1 MKRKVRLF
9 SAIMALCLSIELLAF
24 GVYAASTITYNIN
37 GTVNYTM
44 TDVLV
49 NVTTTLAY
57 VKDNAT
63 TADTKENKIGY
74 TDTTV
79 KSATFDGIDLTG
91 LTTKLTGDTTITTYD
106 SGNIANDV
114 TTGTANL
121 SISFNDSTAWKVS
134 INIST
139 IQKDVGVNIALG
151 NFGVGE
157 GANYNVVAD
166 TNNKTSIAKEGDT
179 TLVYYVYLI
188 DPTVA
193 ISNKTFSIPLTL
205 TQAV

>member
-9 SAIMALCLSIELLAF
+9 SAIMALCLSIGLLAF

-63 TADTKENKIGY
+63 TADIKENKIGY